1 MSERLLK
8 PEIKIP
14 TKVSEQLLY
23 IPSESYRINVCQQL
37 FKGLVFFLT
46 SYGVEID
53 ISVSGYRTK
62 TLDRVNEKIIRR
74 KSDVAMRDIYGVRII
89 TEDTRREWIKDLIQS
104 AYPLTPKVF
113 PDGKP
118 SVREYAD
125 PVVRE
130 FFREKHNPHTSPIYS
145 AMHVNIAF
153 ERVGSP
159 YLDIAEI
166 QIMNNEE
173 LGIYNDTR
181 DEYLQKQN
189 ST

>member
-1 MSERLLK
+1 MTERFIK

-23 IPSESYRINVCQQL
+23 IPNESYRINVCQQL
-37 FKGLVFFLT
+37 FKGLLFYLS

-53 ISVSGYRTK
+53 REVSGYRTK
-62 TLDRVNEKIIRR
+62 SVNRINEKIVRR
-74 KSDVAMRDIYGVRII
+74 KSDVAVRDIYGVRII
-89 TEDTRREWIKDLIQS
+89 TEDIRREWIKDLIQS

-125 PVVRE
+125 PIVRE

-166 QIMNNEE
+166 QIMNKME
-173 LGIYNDTR
+173 LGIYDETR